1 MLTSLRKFSSS
12 IFAKILLGIVV
23 VPFVFWGMGSSFT
36 GGNKN
41 VVVTINK
48 EKFSTEEFINF
59 IKRYIPPNKKT
70 EAEDVE
76 QLLSIYIGQKLIDKE
91 VEALN
96 IRISDKSLAKLVRN
110 QKDFKRK
117 NNFSRIE
124 YEKFLIKN
132 NISAAAFEA
141 DISRQEKKK
150 QLLDLI
156 GGGILPSDFMV
167 NSSYDRVNQKR
178 DIQIINLNNI
188 FKKNIT
194 FSEEKIKNFHEE
206 NKNRFTEIFKSI
218 KLFELTPQNLID
230 SVEYNDLFF
239 KKIDEIDDLIING
252 KDFNY
257 IKKNYNLDGSR
268 KVTLNKNGEDLDSNI
283 IKNLPSGLSKIIF
296 GLSDSESS
304 ALFEIKNKFFIVEV
318 LEDKKITKNIN
329 NSNTRKQILL
339 ELEKKYKIEFL
350 TKIYNKINENSFKKT
365 DFNEFAKKN
374 KVKIQKINFSNLN
387 DEKVLEKDFVYKIY
401 TKPKNKIFI
410 LNDATLAKNYL
421 VYIDKI
427 ENVSIDK
434 NSDNY
439 KKYKKISKIYLEN
452 RLYSTYDVYL
462 KNKYKININYK
473 ALDIVKNY
481 FD

>member
-12 IFAKILLGIVV
+12 IYAKILLGIVV

-48 EKFSTEEFINF
+48 EKFSAEEFINF

-70 EAEDVE
+70 EVEEVE

-110 QKDFKRK
+110 QKNFKRE

-124 YEKFLIKN
+124 YEKFLIEN

-156 GGGILPSDFMV
+156 GGGILPSDFMI

-178 DIQIINLNNI
+178 DIQIINLNSI
-188 FKKNIT
+188 FKKKIT
-194 FSEEKIKNFHEE
+194 FSEEKIKTFHEE

-230 SVEYNDLFF
+230 SVEYNDIFF
-239 KKIDEIDDLIING
+239 EKIDEIDDLIING

-257 IKKNYNLDGSR
+257 IKKNYNLDNSR
-268 KVTLNKNGEDLDSNI
+268 EVTLNMNGEDLDSNI
-283 IKNLPSGLSKIIF
+283 IKNLPNGLSKTIF

-304 ALFEIKNKFFIVEV
+304 SLFEIKNKFFIVEV

-329 NSNTRKQILL
+329 NSNTRKQILF

-350 TKIYNKINENSFKKT
+350 TKIYKKINENNFKKT
-365 DFNEFAKKN
+365 DFDEFAEKN
-374 KVKIQKINFSNLN
+374 KVEIQKINFLNLN

-401 TKPKNKIFI
+401 TKPKNKVFI

-439 KKYKKISKIYLEN
+439 KKYQKISKIYLEN